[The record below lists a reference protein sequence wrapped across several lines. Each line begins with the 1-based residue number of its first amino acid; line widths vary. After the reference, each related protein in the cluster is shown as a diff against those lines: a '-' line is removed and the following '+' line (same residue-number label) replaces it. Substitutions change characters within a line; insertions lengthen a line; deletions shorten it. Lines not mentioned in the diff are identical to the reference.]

1 MSIVLVCGPPACL
14 KSTLV
19 QILQLIYNYPQRPID
34 SLQFLC
40 IRRLHQILSKST
52 RTSSQLSYVSFDQL
66 FDGHERDI
74 IVEQNSH
81 WRLYRSLIADEIER
95 ILLHAAETK
104 CASDLVHASSIVDR
118 LHQSMIHVHRTRLLI
133 IEDNF
138 YYSSMRH
145 RYRQIAQRAQIGFAC
160 IHLRSDVSLALER
173 NRRRQASA
181 RVSDLSIE
189 NIFSKY
195 EYDDD
200 DLIVDT
206 SHAGVSVAHL
216 ERIVQRI
223 ERACREPE
231 RVAPA
236 VDDAQ
241 RRLATEINDEN
252 MAYQIDQKLRKFI
265 SKYLK
270 DEFSSK
276 ERFPGTDEKRRH
288 AENVNANRQAFLDL
302 VKQRVI
308 TIDPNED
315 IEHTFQRFLD
325 ENRR

>member
-19 QILQLIYNYPQRPID
+19 QILQLIYNYPQRPIA

-40 IRRLHQILSKST
+40 IHRLHQILGQ
-52 RTSSQLSYVSFDQL
+52 RTQASNQVSYVSFDRL

-74 IVEQNSH
+74 IEQDTH
-81 WRLYRSLIADEIER
+81 WRLYRALIADEIER
-95 ILLHAAETK
+95 ILLRTTETT
-104 CASDLVHASSIVDR
+104 SPSNLTHASSILAR
-118 LHQSMIHVHRTRLLI
+118 LHQSMGNVHRTRILI

-145 RYRQIAQRAQIGFAC
+145 RYLQIAQRAQIGFAC

-173 NRRRQASA
+173 NRRREVSA

-195 EYDDD
+195 EYGND
-200 DLIVDT
+200 DLIVDI
-206 SHAGVSVAHL
+206 SRAGLSTVHL

-223 ERACREPE
+223 EQACREPE
-231 RVAPA
+231 RVAPV
-236 VDDAQ
+236 VDDEQ

-252 MAYQIDQKLRKFI
+252 VAYQIDQKLRKFI

-276 ERFPGTDEKRRH
+276 EKFQGTDEKRRH
-288 AENVNANRQAFLDL
+288 AENVNAKRQAFLEL
-302 VKQRVI
+302 IKQRRI
-308 TIDPNED
+308 PIDSNED
-315 IEHTFQRFLD
+315 IEHTFRRFLD
-325 ENRR
+325 ENH